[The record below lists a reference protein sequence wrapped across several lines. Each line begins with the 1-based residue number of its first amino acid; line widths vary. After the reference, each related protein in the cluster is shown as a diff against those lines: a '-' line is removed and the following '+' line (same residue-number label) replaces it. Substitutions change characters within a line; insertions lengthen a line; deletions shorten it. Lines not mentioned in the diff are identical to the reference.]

1 MKRIK
6 RLLSVV
12 LMCCMLTPVTATA
25 VAIPLEGYAAQSSF
39 TQSELEGIS
48 SSLNVPESLDVE
60 ITQSDPYYWEAGE
73 RWLVQ
78 VTVTYQGITVAGAA
92 VDASTGELIRN
103 ILTYSAPS
111 AAFRFYLD
119 TASNCLA
126 NGSSAEMYAGLFV
139 NNVLYHDASEG
150 SYTISVSDSSVVR
163 ITQDGWSDTLGQHY
177 LLEALQP
184 GSVSVTI
191 TDPRAGVSGTLELH
205 VVDAELVYTFDT
217 VPEMTIEDGKTTN
230 FYDFSGL
237 VVDDLRYTKSAD
249 GHYDVKMTIYNTL
262 DRYAAV
268 TVYDKDGN
276 IYDYAV
282 VDKFKSMDSSFVDTV
297 TSLIK
302 QTGDL
307 FYLLDNERYY
317 SGESISK
324 KTDISIE
331 VPEGGYL
338 EISNNAQSV
347 VPLIANAT
355 GIMVDFITSFGELAL
370 DIGKTLDSKWIAEQ
384 VLEDAL
390 SKDYLKSAMVSAI
403 QDAAKN
409 ELMNGNWSATG
420 FRDGMQSFFDT
431 LTRSGFDLME
441 TITRK
446 IASAAGIASLTE
458 SAVMN
463 IIPTGPLIDLLYSGS
478 DAAELVIEAMAFYK
492 SFERPVGIYIIQPDG
507 FTDISTDAY
516 YYDAVEW
523 AVAQDIT
530 SGTSG
535 TTFSPESDCTRAQ
548 IVTFLYRDFA

>member
-478 DAAELVIEAMAFYK
+478 DAAELVIEAMVFYK

>member
-217 VPEMTIEDGKTTN
+217 VPEMTIEDGKTTKHA
-230 FYDFSGL
+230 
-237 VVDDLRYTKSAD
+237 R
-249 GHYDVKMTIYNTL
+249 I
-262 DRYAAV
+262 
-268 TVYDKDGN
+268 
-276 IYDYAV
+276 
-282 VDKFKSMDSSFVDTV
+282 
-297 TSLIK
+297 
-302 QTGDL
+302 
-307 FYLLDNERYY
+307 
-317 SGESISK
+317 
-324 KTDISIE
+324 
-331 VPEGGYL
+331 
-338 EISNNAQSV
+338 
-347 VPLIANAT
+347 
-355 GIMVDFITSFGELAL
+355 
-370 DIGKTLDSKWIAEQ
+370 
-384 VLEDAL
+384 
-390 SKDYLKSAMVSAI
+390 
-403 QDAAKN
+403 
-409 ELMNGNWSATG
+409 
-420 FRDGMQSFFDT
+420 
-431 LTRSGFDLME
+431 
-441 TITRK
+441 
-446 IASAAGIASLTE
+446 
-458 SAVMN
+458 
-463 IIPTGPLIDLLYSGS
+463 
-478 DAAELVIEAMAFYK
+478 
-492 SFERPVGIYIIQPDG
+492 
-507 FTDISTDAY
+507 
-516 YYDAVEW
+516 
-523 AVAQDIT
+523 
-530 SGTSG
+530 
-535 TTFSPESDCTRAQ
+535 
-548 IVTFLYRDFA
+548 

>member
-409 ELMNGNWSATG
+409 ELMNGNWSATS
-420 FRDGMQSFFDT
+420 FRDGMQSFFDA
-431 LTRSGFDLME
+431 LARSGFDLME